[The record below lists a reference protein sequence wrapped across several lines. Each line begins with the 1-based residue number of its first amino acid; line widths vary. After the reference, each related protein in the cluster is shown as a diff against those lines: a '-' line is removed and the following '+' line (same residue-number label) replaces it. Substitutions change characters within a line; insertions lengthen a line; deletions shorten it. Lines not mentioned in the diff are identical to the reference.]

1 MISCAN
7 DYIFRLMFM
16 ASAIPLKNH
25 TDSNFAKIL
34 RHEFIA
40 AINEN
45 CKPISFTDLR
55 KTEIWSFAYFF

>member
-1 MISCAN
+1 
-7 DYIFRLMFM
+7 MFIE
-16 ASAIPLKNH
+16 SAIPLKNH

-55 KTEIWSFAYFF
+55 KTEICSFAYFF